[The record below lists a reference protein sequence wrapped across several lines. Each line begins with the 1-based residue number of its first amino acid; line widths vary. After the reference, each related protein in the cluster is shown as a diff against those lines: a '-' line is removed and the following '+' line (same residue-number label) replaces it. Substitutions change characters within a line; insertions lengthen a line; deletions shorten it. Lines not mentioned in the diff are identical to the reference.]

1 LGIADRRLGA
11 SMGKK
16 RSFFKTRIFM
26 LVIAGGLHLS
36 VFAGALQAQPE
47 KSLDFG
53 SRKQAEINI
62 PKEPG
67 WKDPSY
73 RGWEIMSITGL
84 ISTYYDLDLDG
95 KLDYMVIR
103 KILQKATAENTEI
116 DQAIAIAKHEGM
128 SVYFSHPIIYFTHR
142 HPLFYCK
149 GVDYKRNCQ
158 DIWVDIAEDGL
169 NGNEELYTLST
180 PGIGVR

>member
-1 LGIADRRLGA
+1 
-11 SMGKK
+11 MVKK
-16 RSFFKTRIFM
+16 VFGDTRKYSALL
-26 LVIAGGLHLS
+26 LVGMATLL
-36 VFAGALQAQPE
+36 VFAGPLKAQPGQNP
-47 KSLDFG
+47 DFSASG
-53 SRKQAEINI
+53 KGMEI

-103 KILQKATAENTEI
+103 KIVQKATAEATSIE
-116 DQAIAIAKHEGM
+116 QAIAIAKSQEM
-128 SVYFSHPIIYFTHR
+128 SVYFSHPVIYFTNR
-142 HPLFYCK
+142 NPLFYCK
-149 GVDYKRNCQ
+149 GVDYRRNCN
-158 DIWVDIAEDGL
+158 DIWVDIEEDGL

-180 PGIGVR
+180 PRLGVR

>member
-1 LGIADRRLGA
+1 MVKQVFGDIQRYSTLL
-11 SMGKK
+11 
-16 RSFFKTRIFM
+16 
-26 LVIAGGLHLS
+26 LVGMAQILL
-36 VFAGALQAQPE
+36 FAGPLKAQPGHD
-47 KSLDFG
+47 SAIG
-53 SRKQAEINI
+53 SGLKGMEI

-103 KILQKATAENTEI
+103 KIIQKATAESTTIE
-116 DQAIAIAKHEGM
+116 QAIAIAKSQEM
-128 SVYFSHPIIYFTHR
+128 SVYFSHPVIYFTKR
-142 HPLFYCK
+142 YPLFYCK
-149 GVDYKRNCQ
+149 GVDYRRNCN
-158 DIWVDIAEDGL
+158 DIWVDIEEDGL

-180 PGIGVR
+180 PRLGVR